1 MNLLIIN
8 DQGLYGGGT
17 EQRIEL
23 FIQEALKRK
32 FFKEIHI
39 VQKYSPP
46 QQKDLDSVFFHTIPK
61 NEIGYYFVQKIIQK
75 HHINIVQAHNLLAT
89 HPFLILAVTSARIP
103 LFWWAHDY
111 WLLCAKRSFIDPFH
125 AKIEKLC
132 MKASG
137 GSCHKCM
144 NIKTR
149 LKYLVWQ
156 KIMNLADMAIAPSS
170 ILQEIHEKNNI
181 LKKRWIIVTPWVDP
195 YYFEYHN
202 PKKKK
207 KEKILLFVG
216 SLIEFK
222 GAWVAAQALKKIV
235 HQFPE
240 TKLIFVGSEQDP
252 YSRYRQEIKQICTK
266 DKTIQHIT
274 FLGKKT
280 KEELATLYAQADI
293 YLCPTVCMESFG
305 LNWAQAMACGCPVIA
320 SMIGSIPEYIEP
332 YETGLLFTPRNH
344 EDLAQQILTLFSN
357 PILTKKIAIQGK
369 IYALE
374 HFSVKK
380 STDTLLRLY
389 QEKLKI

>member
-8 DQGLYGGGT
+8 DYGLYGGGT

-46 QQKDLDSVFFHTIPK
+46 QQKDLDSIFSHTIPK
-61 NEIGYYFVQKIIQK
+61 NEISYYFVQKIIQK
-75 HHINIVQAHNLLAT
+75 HHIDIVQAHNLLAIQ
-89 HPFLILAVTSARIP
+89 PYVLFAAKQARVPIV
-103 LFWWAHDY
+103 WWVHDY

-125 AKIEKLC
+125 AIHEELC
-132 MKASG
+132 NKASG
-137 GSCHKCM
+137 GSCHRCM
-144 NIKTR
+144 TIKAQV
-149 LKYLVWQ
+149 KYWIWQ

-170 ILQEIHEKNNI
+170 ILQDIHEKNNI
-181 LKKRWIIVTPWVDP
+181 LKKRWTVVTPWVDP
-195 YYFEYHN
+195 YYLEYHH

-252 YSRYRQEIKQICTK
+252 DSRYRQEIEQICIK

-280 KEELATLYAQADI
+280 KEELATLYVQADI

-320 SMIGSIPEYIEP
+320 SAIGSIPEYIKS
-332 YETGLLFTPRNH
+332 YETGLLFTPRDH

-369 IYALE
+369 AYAQK
-374 HFSVKK
+374 HFSVERA
-380 STDTLLRLY
+380 TDEILKLY
-389 QEKLKI
+389 QKLL